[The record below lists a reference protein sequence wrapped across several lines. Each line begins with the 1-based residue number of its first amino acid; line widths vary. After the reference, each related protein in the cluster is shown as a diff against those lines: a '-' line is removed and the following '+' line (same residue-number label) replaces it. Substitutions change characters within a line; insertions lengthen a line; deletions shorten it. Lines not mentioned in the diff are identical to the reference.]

1 MKWCKSHRTL
11 RTRSVFSAVVIVIFR
26 LKSLFAT
33 LANGDLSR
41 NIAFTTAENAHR
53 VRSVRGHW
61 VRSNSTNFQQCTN
74 VILNRPLERVCL
86 RVLLIIS
93 YMTSNICVCWQINLS
108 LLKMFIFP
116 QPIFPPTSCHG
127 QMIDIFFLSGLMSG
141 LHETYA
147 LGAERRRLL
156 KRHRTSGPSFNHQER
171 LLAFENSESPV
182 IEKKREVLL
191 RWLTSCLLSS
201 LDQPSVLV
209 LDTAPCHSMLTEESR
224 WSGERPYDWRGVGW
238 WCSLFF
244 SWLYLRP
251 VFEE

>member
-1 MKWCKSHRTL
+1 MCLLTNKFKS
-11 RTRSVFSAVVIVIFR
+11 F
-26 LKSLFAT
+26 K
-33 LANGDLSR
+33 
-41 NIAFTTAENAHR
+41 
-53 VRSVRGHW
+53 
-61 VRSNSTNFQQCTN
+61 N
-74 VILNRPLERVCL
+74 V
-86 RVLLIIS
+86 
-93 YMTSNICVCWQINLS
+93 Y
-108 LLKMFIFP
+108 FP

-127 QMIDIFFLSGLMSG
+127 QMIDIVFLSGLMSG

-156 KRHRTSGPSFNHQER
+156 KRHRTSGSSYNHQER

-182 IEKKREVLL
+182 IEKKKREVLL

-238 WCSLFF
+238 WCSFF
-244 SWLYLRP
+244 FMIIFTPSVWRIMATQAMLTNTLTLLYVYRRRRKYNK
-251 VFEE
+251 